1 MGEIFTNVC
10 FIHAI
15 LAVEYINSQYE
26 REARLKKKRKKVF
39 DILNTSVLQVM
50 PTGLSPLSE

>member
-26 REARLKKKRKKVF
+26 REARLKKKRKKF
-39 DILNTSVLQVM
+39 LIF
-50 PTGLSPLSE
+50 